1 MELSARAQRVW
12 AKSGYDPESRRW
24 LPLWLHLLDSAA
36 LAGHL
41 AEHWLAPTVQDLI
54 EREFADS
61 ASGLAPVDEFC
72 LLASW
77 TAGVHDVGKCTPAF
91 SCQVTSLDDRMAE
104 VGLRHEHVDTNE
116 RRKLPH
122 ALAGHLILRSWLTGE
137 HGWAPGAAQALASVV
152 GAHHGIPP
160 TRAAL
165 TNDLSGHEHLLGDEA
180 WAATQREL
188 LELVTA
194 RTGAGPLLPG
204 WGRHRW
210 SQPFLVELSGLVI
223 VADWLASTESYFPLL
238 PLDDDGLDHLA
249 PDAHAERV
257 ATGRSRLEI
266 PAPWH
271 PRDEGADPD
280 VLLTQRFEL
289 PGRARATDVQART
302 LEEARTMEL
311 PGMLIVEESTG
322 GGKTEAAL
330 MAAEVLAARTGR
342 AGVLFALPT
351 QATTDAMFSRELSWL
366 ERIEEAYAAGGA
378 PSDFAVQLVH
388 GRARL
393 NEEARVLRRR
403 GYEIRDRLLG
413 ALGGQADSV
422 PRPAGIGWDEEEAR
436 TSRTASTKRRR
447 RADLAI
453 LAWFNGRKKTM
464 LADFVVTTV
473 DHLLFE
479 AMRAPH
485 LAMRHLGLSR
495 KVVVVDEVHSYSTY
509 MNVYLDRALTWL
521 ASYGVPVVLLSAT
534 LSEARC
540 TALVDAYRR
549 GLRLA
554 AGEQVPRTPA
564 LQTLRTPFPC
574 LVTAGR
580 ERTEVTA
587 TSASGRRSTV
597 RLRRLTK
604 DALVPLLTEA
614 LADGGCALVV
624 RNTVRRAQET
634 YELLR
639 ETFGEDVGLN
649 HARFTIGDRL
659 AKDADLLRRFGP
671 PRSRPDRPHRAVVVA
686 TQVVEQS
693 LDVDFDLL
701 VSDLAPIDLVLQRMG
716 RLHRHDRPRPPRL
729 ATPTCYIDYLPS
741 TASDDPAVEPGA
753 KAIYGEQD
761 MLMSAAALDRV
772 LDGPGVVTVPDDVHD
787 LIEAVYGA
795 DAPVPPRWQETV
807 SQAREAYE
815 AERSNKFKSAQGFL
829 LDEPKKSRRSTS
841 LVGWLHTTAS
851 DNEEKGRAQ
860 VRDGEDSL
868 EVILL
873 DLHRVGGQ
881 EEPRTL
887 PCQPGGTVHII
898 PTDRV
903 PDPKVV
909 RAMALSAVRL
919 PASLSNTRV
928 IDQVIDEL
936 ERWVVPAW
944 QDEPQL
950 RGQLFLLL
958 EDGRAH
964 LGGKTLEYSPTT
976 GLKEISPQ

>member
-1 MELSARAQRVW
+1 MALSARARSVW
-12 AKSGYDPESRRW
+12 AKFGYDPESDHW
-24 LPLWLHLLDSAA
+24 LPLWLHLLDAAA
-36 LAGHL
+36 LAEHL
-41 AEHWLAPTVQDLI
+41 AGRWLAPTTRDLI
-54 EREFADS
+54 ERELAGS
-61 ASGLAPVDEFC
+61 ASDLSPTEEFL

-77 TAGVHDVGKCTPAF
+77 VAGVHDIGKCTPAF
-91 SCQVTSLDDRMAE
+91 SCQVGKLDDRMKEA
-104 VGLRHEHVDTNE
+104 GLRHEQIDPLE
-116 RRKLPH
+116 RRRVPH

-137 HGWAPGAAQALASVV
+137 HGWGHGPANALASVV

-160 TRAAL
+160 TKAAL
-165 TNDLSGHEHLLGDEA
+165 TNELSGHEHLLGDDA
-180 WAATQREL
+180 WAAARREL
-188 LELVTA
+188 LDLVTA
-194 RTGAGPLLPG
+194 RTGAEPLLPG
-204 WGRHRW
+204 WAKRRW

-223 VADWLASTESYFPLL
+223 VADWIASTEAYFPLL
-238 PLDDDGLDHLA
+238 PLDDDGARLLA
-249 PDAHAERV
+249 PGAHA
-257 ATGRSRLEI
+257 GRAAAGLSRLEI
-266 PAPWH
+266 PAPWR
-271 PRDEGADPD
+271 PRDDGADPD
-280 VLLTQRFEL
+280 SLLAGRFDL
-289 PGRARATDVQART
+289 PAGARATDVQART
-302 LEEARTMEL
+302 LAAARAMEL
-311 PGMLIVEESTG
+311 PGLLVVEESTG

-378 PSDFAVQLVH
+378 PSDFAVQLLH

-393 NEEARVLRRR
+393 NEEARPLRRR

-413 ALGGQADSV
+413 SLGGQEGA

-436 TSRTASTKRRR
+436 GGQPLGAAARR
-447 RADLAI
+447 RADLVI
-453 LAWFNGRKKTM
+453 LSWFNGRKKAM
-464 LADFVVTTV
+464 LSDFVVTTV
-473 DHLLFE
+473 DHLLFG
-479 AMRAPH
+479 AMRSPH

-521 ASYGVPVVLLSAT
+521 AFYGVPVVLLSAT

-554 AGEQVPRTPA
+554 AGERVPRRPA
-564 LQTLRTPFPC
+564 PEALRTPFPC

-580 ERTEVTA
+580 ERTEVVP

-597 RLRRLTK
+597 RVRRLTR
-604 DALVPLLTEA
+604 DALVPLLTES

-634 YELLR
+634 YEMLR
-639 ETFGEDVGLN
+639 ETFGEDVSLN
-649 HARFTIGDRL
+649 HARFTIRDRL
-659 AKDADLLRRFGP
+659 AKDDDLLRRFGP
-671 PRSRPDRPHRAVVVA
+671 PRARPSRPHRAIVVA

-716 RLHRHDRPRPPRL
+716 RLHRHERRRPVRL
-729 ATPTCYIDYLPS
+729 TTPTCYIDWLPA
-741 TASDDPAVEPGA
+741 TASDDPAVEAGA

-772 LDGPGVVTVPDDVHD
+772 LGGLGIVTVPDDVHD

-795 DAPVPPRWQETV
+795 DAPVPPRWQGAV
-807 SQAREAYE
+807 AQARQEHDVQRKKKHDA
-815 AERSNKFKSAQGFL
+815 AKAFL
-829 LDEPKKSRRSTS
+829 LEEPERAGARTS
-841 LVGWLHTTAS
+841 LIGWLHTTAS
-851 DNEEKGRAQ
+851 DSEDKGRAQ

-873 DLHRVGGQ
+873 ELRRVGGQ
-881 EEPRTL
+881 EELRTL
-887 PCQPGGTVHII
+887 QRRSGEPGRMI

-909 RAMALSAVRL
+909 RAMVMSAVRL
-919 PASLSNTRV
+919 PASLSNARV
-928 IDQVIDEL
+928 IDKVIQEL
-936 ERWVVPAW
+936 ETRVVPAW
-944 QDEPQL
+944 QDDRDLQ
-950 RGQLFLLL
+950 GQLFLLL
-958 EDGRAH
+958 EDGRAQ
-964 LGGKTLEYSPTT
+964 LAGTVLEYSPST
-976 GLKEISPQ
+976 GLKEVRSQ